1 MKDLG
6 VKDTAAYR
14 VIRQVVDHTW
24 GPDEKL
30 DDEEIVSLC
39 RDFRELGGTWRGI
52 MDGDMRCVK
61 ALENAIDAH
70 IRFRML
76 SKAASVLAGDGSGR

>member
-1 MKDLG
+1 MKDLD

-14 VIRQVVDHTW
+14 IIRQVVDHTW
-24 GPDEKL
+24 GSDEKL
-30 DDEEIVSLC
+30 DDDEVVSLC
-39 RDFRELGGTWRGI
+39 RDFKDLGGTWRGI
-52 MDGDMRCVK
+52 MDGDMGCVK

-76 SKAASVLAGDGSGR
+76 SRAASKLVRDSSYR

>member
-1 MKDLG
+1 MKDLD

-24 GPDEKL
+24 GSDEDL
-30 DDEEIVSLC
+30 DDKEIVSLC
-39 RDFRELGGTWRGI
+39 HDFKELGGTWKGI
-52 MDGDMRCVK
+52 MDGDMECVK
-61 ALENAIDAH
+61 ALEDAIDSH

-76 SKAASVLAGDGSGR
+76 SKAASVLVGGRLGR

>member
-1 MKDLG
+1 MKELG

-24 GPDEKL
+24 GSDEKL
-30 DDEEIVSLC
+30 DDDEVVSLC

-52 MDGDMRCVK
+52 MDGDMKCVK
-61 ALENAIDAH
+61 ALEDAIDAH

-76 SKAASVLAGDGSGR
+76 SKAASALVGDGFGR